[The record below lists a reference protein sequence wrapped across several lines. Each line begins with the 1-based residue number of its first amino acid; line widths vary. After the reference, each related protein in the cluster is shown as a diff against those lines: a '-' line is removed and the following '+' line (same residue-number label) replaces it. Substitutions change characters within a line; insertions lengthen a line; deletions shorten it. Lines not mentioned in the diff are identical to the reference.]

1 MGGLLFGAAIFAAAG
16 GGNNADSI
24 LGNMHGLIAG
34 AFSSCKIISYAAE
47 SDSVD
52 SSQITKIEYSDLREL
67 IKAGNFSYLQS
78 HDSQNRQSAPYEKM
92 HETLKEEYNYLKKM
106 ADSYKNDGDTE
117 MQALYENNA
126 KKYPHFH
133 GAGAVY
139 DQPNEFRKSGEDH
152 GGSGGYPGGIGTEP
166 DELLQTRWQPMWR
179 RWKKMW
185 RRRRVPTTRR

>member
-78 HDSQNRQSAPYEKM
+78 QDSQNRQSAPYEKM
-92 HETLKEEYNYLKKM
+92 HETLKEEYNYLK
-106 ADSYKNDGDTE
+106 
-117 MQALYENNA
+117 
-126 KKYPHFH
+126 
-133 GAGAVY
+133 
-139 DQPNEFRKSGEDH
+139 
-152 GGSGGYPGGIGTEP
+152 
-166 DELLQTRWQPMWR
+166 
-179 RWKKMW
+179 
-185 RRRRVPTTRR
+185 